1 MVSPDTLVSLQI
13 FSSPTEPLG
22 TVLHCFHWRCLT
34 ICKRLAPQH
43 NPVEMLRKIIQEY
56 TGPQVFDACSKEK
69 TSAYNNY
76 IVQSCE
82 DIFQQN
88 KYTLEERV
96 VISRS
101 YSNNLFDIIFLSTY
115 RLLPFRD
122 IISSLILQTLLEFLF
137 SIVPSIDP
145 NSG

>member
-1 MVSPDTLVSLQI
+1 MHVQKRKPVPTIIILYNLV
-13 FSSPTEPLG
+13 
-22 TVLHCFHWRCLT
+22 
-34 ICKRLAPQH
+34 K
-43 NPVEMLRKIIQEY
+43 
-56 TGPQVFDACSKEK
+56 
-69 TSAYNNY
+69 
-76 IVQSCE
+76 